1 MWSLFFMRV
10 RLSELLTYL
19 TMRKRKEINKMGVY
33 IAIIST
39 FAFVMIALFY
49 QPKRHKQ
56 MKENYSVTDRYN
68 DLAVACN
75 KLSNEYSFALRNK
88 QSEIIIANDVNAG
101 NTLRNIV
108 DDANDELSC
117 MTDYMSRAY
126 NCLSQKDNAGSLYC
140 IENAAECKARIESYI
155 SHINAIAVVDRRH
168 TYEETHQTERPQSET
183 VVASDGSYFNGCST
197 KEEIDTR
204 YRALAKVFH
213 PDAKAGD
220 EKTFQNINDQYHS
233 LLKQCEQ

>member
-1 MWSLFFMRV
+1 
-10 RLSELLTYL
+10 
-19 TMRKRKEINKMGVY
+19 MGVY

-49 QPKRHKQ
+49 HPKRHKQ

-68 DLAVACN
+68 DLAAACN

-101 NTLRNIV
+101 NTLRNIA
-108 DDANDELSC
+108 DDTNDELSC

-126 NCLSQKDNAGSLYC
+126 NCLSQKDNAGALYC
-140 IENAAECKARIESYI
+140 IENATECKARIESYI

-168 TYEETHQTERPQSET
+168 IYEETHQTERLQSET
-183 VVASDGSYFNGCST
+183 VVTSDGSYFNGCST

-220 EKTFQNINDQYHS
+220 EKTFQNINDQYHT
-233 LLKQCEQ
+233 LLKQCE

>member
-1 MWSLFFMRV
+1 
-10 RLSELLTYL
+10 
-19 TMRKRKEINKMGVY
+19 MGVY

-39 FAFVMIALFY
+39 FVFVMIAMFY
-49 QPKRHKQ
+49 HPKRHKQ

-68 DLAVACN
+68 DLAAACN

-101 NTLRNIV
+101 NILRNIV

-126 NCLSQKDNAGSLYC
+126 NCLSQKDNAGALYC
-140 IENAAECKARIESYI
+140 IDNAVECKTRVESYI
-155 SHINAIAVVDRRH
+155 SHINAIVVVDRRHTSYDERRH
-168 TYEETHQTERPQSET
+168 TYEETHTYAKRRYTYEETHQTEQPQPEM

-220 EKTFQNINDQYHS
+220 EKTFQNINDQYHT
-233 LLKQCEQ
+233 LLKQCE